1 MKKSKK
7 KTDEFFFDLNDDD
20 PKISRE
26 HSQIRLWLPYNARS
40 GLHTY
45 LNGGITLF

>member
-1 MKKSKK
+1 MKKSRK
-7 KTDEFFFDLNDDD
+7 KTDEFLFDSDDE

-26 HSQIRLWLPYNARS
+26 HSQIRLWLPYNFRS